1 MKLKKFQPLLEVLI
15 AAFLCF
21 GIHNLFFYY
30 NQNNP
35 NYQHFHFDLTT
46 IYSFFLTCSIII
58 ILLLLL
64 VKQKNI
70 DNVGFTF
77 LFATCL
83 KIGISFALLMPILN
97 SKISNIGYEKI
108 NFFIVFAIFLTI
120 ETVVTIRIL
129 NNNQ

>member
-1 MKLKKFQPLLEVLI
+1 MKLQQFQPLLEVLI
-15 AAFLCF
+15 AAIMCF
-21 GIHNLFFYY
+21 GIHSLFFYY

-35 NYQHFHFDLTT
+35 NYQHFNFSLTA
-46 IYSFFLTCSIII
+46 IYGFFLACSLVI

-64 VKQKNI
+64 VKQRSI

-97 SKISNIGYEKI
+97 STISNIGYEKI

-120 ETVVTIRIL
+120 ETTVTIRIL

>member
-15 AAFLCF
+15 AAILCF

-30 NQNNP
+30 HQNNP
-35 NYQHFHFDLTT
+35 NYQHFQFTLTA
-46 IYSFFLTCSIII
+46 IYGFFLTCSIAI
-58 ILLLLL
+58 ILLLLF
-64 VKQKNI
+64 VKERSI

-108 NFFIVFAIFLTI
+108 NFFIVFALFLSI
-120 ETVVTIRIL
+120 ETSVAIRIL

>member
-1 MKLKKFQPLLEVLI
+1 MKLKQFQPLLEVLI
-15 AAFLCF
+15 AAIMCF
-21 GIHNLFFYY
+21 GIHSLFFYY

-35 NYQHFHFDLTT
+35 NYQHFNFSLTA
-46 IYSFFLTCSIII
+46 IYGFFLACSLVI

-64 VKQKNI
+64 VKQRSI

-97 SKISNIGYEKI
+97 STISNIGYEKI

-120 ETVVTIRIL
+120 ETTITIRIL

>member
-1 MKLKKFQPLLEVLI
+1 MKLQQFQPLLEVLI
-15 AAFLCF
+15 TAILSF
-21 GIHNLFFYY
+21 GFHNLFFYY
-30 NQNNP
+30 NHNNP
-35 NYQHFHFDLTT
+35 NYQHFTFTLTT
-46 IYSFFLTCSIII
+46 IYSFFLACSLVI

-70 DNVGFTF
+70 DNVGVTF

-83 KIGISFALLMPILN
+83 KIGVSFALLMPLLN

-108 NFFIVFAIFLTI
+108 NFFVIFAIFLTI
-120 ETVVTIRIL
+120 ETVVTVRIL

>member
-1 MKLKKFQPLLEVLI
+1 MKLKQFQPLLEVLI
-15 AAFLCF
+15 AAIMCF
-21 GIHNLFFYY
+21 GIHSLFFYY

-35 NYQHFHFDLTT
+35 NYQHFNFSLTA
-46 IYSFFLTCSIII
+46 IYGFFLACSLVI

-64 VKQKNI
+64 VKQRSI

-83 KIGISFALLMPILN
+83 KIGISFALLMPILI
-97 SKISNIGYEKI
+97 STISNIGYEKI

-120 ETVVTIRIL
+120 ETTVTIRIL

>member
-1 MKLKKFQPLLEVLI
+1 MKLQQFQPLLEVLI
-15 AAFLCF
+15 AAIMCF
-21 GIHNLFFYY
+21 GIHSLFFYY

-35 NYQHFHFDLTT
+35 NYQHFNFSLTA
-46 IYSFFLTCSIII
+46 IYGFFLACSLVI

-64 VKQKNI
+64 VKQRSI

-97 SKISNIGYEKI
+97 SKISNIGYEKV

-120 ETVVTIRIL
+120 ETIVTIRIL

>member
-15 AAFLCF
+15 AAILCF

-30 NQNNP
+30 HQSNP
-35 NYQHFHFDLTT
+35 NYQHFQYDLTT
-46 IYSFFLTCSIII
+46 IYSFFLTCSTVI

-77 LFATCL
+77 LFATCI

-97 SKISNIGYEKI
+97 SKISNIGFEKI

-129 NNNQ
+129 NNIQ

>member
-1 MKLKKFQPLLEVLI
+1 MKLKQFQPLLEVLI
-15 AAFLCF
+15 AAIMCF
-21 GIHNLFFYY
+21 GIHSLFFYY

-35 NYQHFHFDLTT
+35 NYQHFNFSLTA
-46 IYSFFLTCSIII
+46 IYGFFLACSLVI

-64 VKQKNI
+64 VKQRSI

-97 SKISNIGYEKI
+97 STISNIGYEKI

-120 ETVVTIRIL
+120 ETTVTIRIL

>member
-1 MKLKKFQPLLEVLI
+1 MKLKNFQPLLEVFI
-15 AAFLCF
+15 AAILCF
-21 GIHNLFFYY
+21 GIHNLFLFY

-35 NYQHFHFDLTT
+35 NYQHFNFGLTT
-46 IYSFFLTCSIII
+46 VYGFFLACSLVI
-58 ILLLLL
+58 ILILLL

-97 SKISNIGYEKI
+97 SKITNIEYEKI
-108 NFFIVFAIFLTI
+108 NFFIVFAIFLSI
-120 ETVVTIRIL
+120 ETVVAVRIL

>member
-15 AAFLCF
+15 TAFLCF
-21 GIHNLFFYY
+21 GIHNLFFYF
-30 NQNNP
+30 NKKNP
-35 NYQHFHFDLTT
+35 NYQSFNFSLNEV
-46 IYSFFLTCSIII
+46 YGFFLACSLAI
-58 ILLLLL
+58 ILLLLF
-64 VKQKNI
+64 VKQRSIN
-70 DNVGFTF
+70 NVGFTF

-83 KIGISFALLMPILN
+83 KIGMSFALLMPILN
-97 SKISNIGYEKI
+97 SKTSNIGYEKI

>member
-15 AAFLCF
+15 ASILCF
-21 GIHNLFFYY
+21 GIHNLIFFY

-35 NYQHFHFDLTT
+35 NYQHFIFSLTT
-46 IYSFFLTCSIII
+46 IYSFFLACSLVI
-58 ILLLLL
+58 ILLLLF
-64 VKQKNI
+64 VKQRSI

-77 LFATCL
+77 LFATCF
-83 KIGISFALLMPILN
+83 KIGISFSFLMPILN

-108 NFFIVFAIFLTI
+108 NFFIVFAIFLLI
-120 ETVVTIRIL
+120 ETVVAIRIL

>member
-15 AAFLCF
+15 AAILCF

-46 IYSFFLTCSIII
+46 IYSFFLTCSLII
-58 ILLLLL
+58 ILLLLF
-64 VKQKNI
+64 VKQRSI

-83 KIGISFALLMPILN
+83 KIGISFALLTPILN

>member
-15 AAFLCF
+15 AAVFCF
-21 GIHNLFFYY
+21 GIHKLFFYY

-35 NYQHFHFDLTT
+35 NYQHFNFSLTT
-46 IYSFFLTCSIII
+46 IYSFFLSCSLAIV
-58 ILLLLL
+58 LLLLF
-64 VKQKNI
+64 VKQRSI

-97 SKISNIGYEKI
+97 SKISNIAYEKV
-108 NFFIVFAIFLTI
+108 NFFIVFAIFLMI
-120 ETVVTIRIL
+120 ETAVTARIL
-129 NNNQ
+129 NNNH